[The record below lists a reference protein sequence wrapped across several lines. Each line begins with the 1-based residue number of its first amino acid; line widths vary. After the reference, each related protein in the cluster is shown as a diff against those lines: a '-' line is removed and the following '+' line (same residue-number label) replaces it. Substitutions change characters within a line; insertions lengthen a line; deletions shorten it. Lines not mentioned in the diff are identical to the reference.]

1 MAAVSVSWIMVL
13 LKEMYLRNLTQETR
27 MHMAMTVSM
36 LLDQAL
42 STVKLAK
49 SSGEF
54 SKVASWSLPSS

>member
-1 MAAVSVSWIMVL
+1 MVL